1 MVPSSTKMDNRLVR
15 IRQHSILTL
24 GISIYS
30 LILLM
35 HAGSMIVD
43 SIKLVQRMNITMLLL
58 VTPSVNRIPLLA
70 KSSGT
75 SMVDLSL

>member
-1 MVPSSTKMDNRLVR
+1 MR

-43 SIKLVQRMNITMLLL
+43 SIKLVQKMNITMLLL